1 MPQPVRLI
9 RAFAAASAALA
20 LVVAPV
26 ADSEL
31 RPFGAR
37 AASAADDP
45 AALLPLVR
53 RRIKHVFVLY
63 QENRSFDSYFGTF
76 PNAEGLYSHP
86 AAETPGFLDQTL
98 VDVDGKTIHVQPF
111 RIGPNVA
118 QANGLPMYAAD
129 TDDIDHTHSKLVAK
143 LDIRD
148 GVPQMDAFA
157 LNEEQ
162 KYWPARSDKPTL
174 QAKQMG
180 ELAMAHEDCDTIP
193 FLWRYA
199 DRFVLFDHIFQLMT
213 GPSTPGNLS
222 IIGAQTGET
231 QAMFHPEELPH
242 GDDGVGVPVL
252 GDAAPFWGSPMDATP
267 ASRKLPVNP
276 TAFPGYTI
284 EYNLTYPT
292 LPLTLAGRDLPAI
305 AATDTD
311 RVHDYRDIGDDV
323 PAIARGGR
331 AAIPWGWYE
340 EGFDREP
347 RGDGDDTDPFD
358 AEGMHA
364 SYVTHHNAPAYFGYV
379 ANAAPMRSRLKG
391 LADLWHAIDSRTL
404 PPSGVFYVKGG
415 YRNILG
421 LHPANPDRAVRKAF
435 RGDDDHP
442 GYSDA
447 EISEAMVA
455 ETMERI
461 VRSPYWNDSAIVI
474 TWDDSEGDYDH
485 VRPPMR
491 ETFPQS
497 AVGRASEGARIPMIV
512 ISPYARTHVVDASPG
527 DTASV
532 VKLVE
537 AVFGLPALGSLPDV
551 QRARAIGLQRYNI
564 ANIGPHD
571 DPNSGISDLT
581 SAFDPARLRGTLP
594 PLPPSAALLDPD
606 HAAAE
611 RIIRALPHYG
621 GRGCSAIGVTPTDA
635 NRPNPVPSDFNPRPK
650 TNPTKT

>member
-1 MPQPVRLI
+1 MTHPDRLL
-9 RAFAAASAALA
+9 RALVAASAAFA
-20 LVVAPV
+20 LVAAPSGDT
-26 ADSEL
+26 AYHA
-31 RPFGAR
+31 FGVR
-37 AASAADDP
+37 AAAAADDP
-45 AALLPLVR
+45 ATILPLVR

-98 VDVDGKTIHVQPF
+98 VDVDGKTIRVQPF

-129 TDDIDHTHSKLVAK
+129 TDDIDHAHSKLVAK
-143 LDIRD
+143 LGIRN
-148 GVPQMDAFA
+148 GVPNMDSFA
-157 LNEEQ
+157 LVEEQ

-180 ELAMAHEDCDTIP
+180 ELAMAHEDCDTVP

-222 IIGAQTGET
+222 IIGGQTGET
-231 QAMFHPEELPH
+231 QAMFHPEQFSR

-267 ASRKLPVNP
+267 PSRKIPVNP
-276 TAFPGYTI
+276 TAYPGYPV

-292 LPLTLAGRDLPAI
+292 LPLTLAGRDLSTI
-305 AATDTD
+305 ADSDSD
-311 RVHDYRDIGDDV
+311 RAHDYRDIDDDV

-331 AAIPWGWYE
+331 AAIPWGWFE

-347 RGDGDDTDPFD
+347 RGYGDDADPVD

-379 ANAAPMRSRLKG
+379 ANAAAMRNRLHG
-391 LADLWHAIDSRTL
+391 LGDLWRAIDARAL
-404 PPSGVFYVKGG
+404 PASGVFYVKGG
-415 YRNILG
+415 YRNIMG
-421 LHPANPDRAVRKAF
+421 LQPANPDPAVRKAF

-442 GYSDA
+442 GYSDG
-447 EISEAMVA
+447 EISEALVA
-455 ETMERI
+455 ETIERI
-461 VRSPYWNDSAIVI
+461 ARSPYWNDSAIVI

-485 VRPPMR
+485 VRPPSR
-491 ETFPQS
+491 ETFPPS
-497 AVGRASEGARIPMIV
+497 GVGATSEGARIPLIV
-512 ISPYARTHVVDASPG
+512 ISSYARTHAVDASPG

-537 AVFGLPALGSLPDV
+537 AAFGLPALGSLPDV
-551 QRARAIGLQRYNI
+551 QRAREIGRQRYKI

-571 DPNSGISDLT
+571 DANSGTSDLT
-581 SAFDPARLRGTLP
+581 TAFDPDRLRGTSP
-594 PLPPSAALLDPD
+594 PLPATVALLDPD
-606 HAAAE
+606 RAAAE
-611 RIIRALPHYG
+611 RIIRTLPHYAG
-621 GRGCSAIGVTPTDA
+621 HGCSAIGVTPTDA
-635 NRPNPVPSDFNPRPK
+635 NRPNPVPSDFNPRPR
-650 TNPTKT
+650 TNPTKS